1 MKAERRA
8 AAAGLRPQQQ
18 APEAKAGVGLV
29 FKVRLCCAGPHA
41 ISALPLSCGVMRLRL
56 RLQLNRSPDT
66 LARVLRLRA
75 LSLAML

>member
-1 MKAERRA
+1 MAFEPRGPPCDCASGLVRRMKAERRA

-41 ISALPLSCGVMRLRL
+41 LLPCP
-56 RLQLNRSPDT
+56 SP
-66 LARVLRLRA
+66 AV
-75 LSLAML
+75 